1 MARIIPLISTAWAW
15 WGIIACANIASAALW
30 SPALAGADCA
40 GALEEPIFPWS
51 IPGMDVPDEPG
62 VPVLHPASARKDKGN
77 SGEGQKLF
85 GFHRTVLQA
94 GTRERQRAHGKAGY
108 MNAGP
113 EGPGAAEGA
122 AQDRVAPVW
131 AGRRPVPMFC

>member
-30 SPALAGADCA
+30 SPALAGADGA

-62 VPVLHPASARKDKGN
+62 VPVLHPASAREATRATAERGKSFLVFTEQSFK
-77 SGEGQKLF
+77 
-85 GFHRTVLQA
+85 RVLVNA
-94 GTRERQRAHGKAGY
+94 KALTAKRD
-108 MNAGP
+108 M
-113 EGPGAAEGA
+113 
-122 AQDRVAPVW
+122 
-131 AGRRPVPMFC
+131 